1 MSWNGIPSVQTDTH
15 YYYIM
20 MDLSYITS
28 TNEHIHTLCIHTH
41 LHTPLTVYN
50 YLETIE
56 RQ

>member
-1 MSWNGIPSVQTDTH
+1 MSCNGIPSSLQWDYTH
-15 YYYIM
+15 QDVM
-20 MDLSYITS
+20 EMSYITS
-28 TNEHIHTLCIHTH
+28 TNEHTHTLCIHTH